1 MSLPYTL
8 TPLVC
13 TVLLILTVLAAIRA
27 KSEKRVNT
35 IIGINRL
42 LSIIILVLA
51 IVQVFLS
58 LKSHPLWPLVRVIYF
73 IITSV
78 LLESFF
84 RRKRETFGSPYLNLT
99 LLVMLVGFAVLTF
112 LV

>member
-35 IIGINRL
+35 LIGINRL

-99 LLVMLVGFAVLTF
+99 LLVILVGFAVLTF

>member
-1 MSLPYTL
+1 MSLPYTII
-8 TPLVC
+8 PLVC
-13 TVLLILTVLAAIRA
+13 TVLLILTVIAAIRA

-35 IIGINRL
+35 LIGINRL

-51 IVQVFLS
+51 IVQVFVLI
-58 LKSHPLWPLVRVIYF
+58 KSHPFWPLVRAVYF
-73 IITSV
+73 ILTSM

-84 RRKRETFGSPYLNLT
+84 RRKRETFGSPSLNLT
-99 LLVMLVGFAVLTF
+99 LLVMLVGFAILTF

>member
-1 MSLPYTL
+1 MSLPYTII
-8 TPLVC
+8 PLVC
-13 TVLLILTVLAAIRA
+13 TVLLILTVIAAIWA

-35 IIGINRL
+35 LIGINRL

-51 IVQVFLS
+51 IVQVFVLI
-58 LKSHPLWPLVRVIYF
+58 KSHPFWPLVRAVYF
-73 IITSV
+73 ILTSM

-84 RRKRETFGSPYLNLT
+84 RRKRETFGSPSLNLT
-99 LLVMLVGFAVLTF
+99 LLVMLVGFAILTF